1 MILYKGQ
8 IYKTEQ
14 NAQLLERLC
23 GDVDETLISKSI
35 DKEKLI
41 AAADTI
47 SKKLKNGEYDQ
58 LINGIDGVED
68 HIDRAVQMLKRD
80 NLLLNLKASLP
91 ALTELPEID
100 QYVAPVGVL
109 FHIAAGNIDVLP
121 AYSVLCGL
129 LCGNV
134 NVLKLPS
141 QDNGATVKILSELI
155 NIMPELA
162 DFIYVF
168 DTPSSDV
175 GSMLKM
181 AEAADKVV
189 VWGGDEAVTAVR
201 RMLPANIGIVEW
213 GHRISFAYI
222 GADYNRYP
230 EKLAGLAEHIIKSSQ
245 LFCSSCQR
253 IYIDSENEDDAVRFC
268 ADFLPYLQ
276 AAREKRPLK
285 DIGAAAEAT
294 LYKYAEG
301 IEKLICDEYKKEK
314 KFTGDGCSLTV
325 KTDKELHISGFF
337 GSCDVSALPLDGLF
351 AVLRR
356 KKGYLQ
362 TACIIA
368 DEATAAK
375 AEKIMVS
382 AGVNRIT
389 APDKMSDA
397 FIGEAHDGVP
407 ELYNYVRIINKC
419 KEVKK

>member
-8 IYKTEQ
+8 IYETEQ
-14 NAQLLERLC
+14 NASLLQTLEA
-23 GDVDETLISKSI
+23 DANETLKNKSV

-41 AAADTI
+41 SAADTVAQRI
-47 SKKLKNGEYDQ
+47 KSGYYGYLLEEIDAD
-58 LINGIDGVED
+58 GIDEYAE
-68 HIDRAVQMLKRD
+68 RAADMLKRE

-91 ALTELPEID
+91 NLTDLPKIES
-100 QYVAPVGVL
+100 YYAPVGVL

-134 NVLKLPS
+134 NILKLPS
-141 QDNGATVKILSELI
+141 QDNGITVKILSELI
-155 NIMPELA
+155 SIVPELS

-189 VWGGDEAVTAVR
+189 VWGGDEAVAAVR
-201 RMLPANIGIVEW
+201 KMLPANIGIVEW

-222 GADYNRYP
+222 GADYEKYP
-230 EKLAGLAEHIIKSSQ
+230 DKLSGLAEHIIKTSQ

-253 IYIDSENEDDAVRFC
+253 IYINSDREEDAEKFC
-268 ADFLPYLQ
+268 SDFLPYLQ
-276 AAREKRPLK
+276 AARNKYPLK

-294 LYKYAEG
+294 LLKYAEN
-301 IEKLICDEYKKEK
+301 IEKSITNEYKIEK
-314 KFTGDGCSLTV
+314 KYVGEGCSLTV
-325 KTDKELHISGFF
+325 KADKELEISGFF
-337 GSCDVSALPLDGLF
+337 GVCDVTPLPLDELF
-351 AVLRR
+351 SVLRR

-362 TACIIA
+362 TACVIA
-368 DEATAAK
+368 DEQTAK
-375 AEKIMVS
+375 AAENIMIR

-389 APDKMSDA
+389 SPGKMSET

-407 ELYNYVRIINKC
+407 ELYNYVRIINK
-419 KEVKK
+419 EV